1 MHDVPSS
8 IVGEQSV
15 RAPIVQGLAWREMN
29 GRDGEVPFVHNSS
42 GIQSGT
48 LLLLERYFLQQG
60 SMYEFIV
67 SCTRCCWLIEQDL
80 QRYGDHGVR
89 ALDALVELINKQ

>member
-1 MHDVPSS
+1 MYDILSS
-8 IVGEQSV
+8 IVGEQSA

-42 GIQSGT
+42 GVKSDT
-48 LLLLERYFLQQG
+48 LLLLGRYFLQQG
-60 SMYEFIV
+60 SMYKFIV
-67 SCTRCCWLIEQDL
+67 SCTRCWLIGQDL

-89 ALDALVELINKQ
+89 AFDALVELINKQ